1 MEKKLVPQSISKE
14 RLQKLEA
21 QATLTPQ
28 QEEAKA
34 RKIERE
40 EARLKELNI
49 PIESKKSKDRSPV
62 GKPFFRTSRPLL
74 TEQAFDY

>member
-49 PIESKKSKDRSPV
+49 PIEI
-62 GKPFFRTSRPLL
+62 
-74 TEQAFDY
+74 